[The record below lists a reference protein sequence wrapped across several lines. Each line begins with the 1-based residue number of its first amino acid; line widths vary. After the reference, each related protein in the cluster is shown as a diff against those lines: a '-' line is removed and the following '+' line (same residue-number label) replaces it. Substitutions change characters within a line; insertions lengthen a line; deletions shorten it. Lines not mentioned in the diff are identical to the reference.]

1 MKSKKSIFVVALA
14 ALMLI
19 AFTACEQ
26 PANIWN
32 PNGKVPTNAV
42 ITQTGDWFVSGQTFD
57 PSRFS
62 VAITYA
68 DGSSETVSGTNLVQ
82 LDAKGSLGGTSSS
95 NSARNYVLP
104 GDGVKATVGT
114 TTITGNSG
122 ITPVN
127 AVGTLNVAAIDS
139 VTITGPAEKTL
150 ESGKSTVTLAESEYT
165 VSISYS
171 TPAGKQTMT
180 LDPDDY
186 NLVIT
191 KGSGDAAASFGELGQ
206 EKYKISANVQFSSD
220 ETIKSSDPF
229 AFEVKA
235 YEAPTEWTGKHI
247 YAELVKETESSSF
260 AYIKG
265 GKVSTAMVKVYQTN
279 SDNEDG
285 TTVLDEITTGFT
297 VKPEAAVDAKDNA
310 DRFSKTANGGI
321 IVSYVYTDPVTEK
334 IETLTYTTADV
345 TLRDDYPLAI
355 SVKSTSTEKAP
366 ATNGA
371 SHQQLYTS
379 GSIVVYATKWAS
391 GIATAEGGD
400 AYTYSADNN
409 PLTITFT
416 PETATNDGTEAAA
429 EKDVSYVVTMKDQY
443 TGSTTFTGSFKEW
456 VDKKTAIGG

>member
-1 MKSKKSIFVVALA
+1 MKKKSIFVVALA

-82 LDAKGSLGGTSSS
+82 LDAKAGDGTGV
-95 NSARNYVLP
+95 RNYVLP

-114 TTITGNSG
+114 TTVTSG
-122 ITPVN
+122 SATAAVN
-127 AVGTLNVAAIDS
+127 AAGTLNVASIDS

-150 ESGKSTVTLAESEYT
+150 EAADKPVAVSASEFT
-165 VSISYS
+165 VSVGYT

-180 LDPDDY
+180 LEPSDYDLAVKRDDDVVKFGNWWAGSY
-186 NLVIT
+186 EIT
-191 KGSGDAAASFGELGQ
+191 ADVS
-206 EKYKISANVQFSSD
+206 FSSGIS
-220 ETIKSSDPF
+220 IKESD
-229 AFEVKA
+229 AFTLTVKA
-235 YEAPTEWTGKHI
+235 YEAPTEWTGEYI
-247 YAELVKETESSSF
+247 YAELVDETESSSF
-260 AYIKG
+260 SYIKG
-265 GKVSTAMVKVYQTN
+265 AKVSTAMVKVYQTN
-279 SDNEDG
+279 NSSEDG

-297 VKPEAAVDAKDNA
+297 VKPEVAVDAKDNA
-310 DRFSKTANGGI
+310 DRFSKTEGTGI
-321 IVSYVYTDPVTEK
+321 IVSYVYTNPVTEK
-334 IETLTYTTADV
+334 ITPITCTTADV
-345 TLRDDYPLAI
+345 VLRDDYPLAVT
-355 SVKSTSTEKAP
+355 VKSSSTEASP

-379 GSIVVYATKWAS
+379 GSIVVYATRWAS

-400 AYTYSADNN
+400 KYTYSSGST

-416 PETATNDGTEAAA
+416 PETATNDSTVAAA

-456 VDKKTAIGG
+456 VAAKSTGTGD